1 MTPSARKNRLRIGAV
16 ALLLAVLAGSCGG
29 NSADFAGGGT
39 GGTGISTGA
48 ITAFGSVVVN
58 GVHFRTDGAV
68 APGFKTKKLFNGANA
83 TGLADQE
90 VFAVGMV
97 VTVRHGAADN
107 NASEIAY
114 RNNVMG
120 PVAAVVPGTDNI
132 VEVLGQTIVID
143 NAVIFSALKRNDI
156 VEVSGF
162 ADASGR
168 IVAASVLPAAPPAN
182 EFELKG
188 YVSSVSGAAFR
199 LGALPGGAG
208 ATVGI
213 SYDAAAIADLPGGPA
228 DGMYVHVVTG
238 DREPAGGILAA
249 ARVERIASRT
259 EFPEGAAVEL
269 GGLVTAPWSGSA
281 DDLTFAVEGKTVR
294 WNAETAFEGGTAAD
308 LVLPD
313 RKVRVQG
320 TEIGG
325 VLSAVRISFL

>member
-1 MTPSARKNRLRIGAV
+1 MTPSAPTNRLRIWAL

-29 NSADFAGGGT
+29 NTVDFAGGGT
-39 GGTGISTGA
+39 GGTGISSGA

-90 VFAVGMV
+90 VFSVGMV
-97 VTVRHGAADN
+97 VTVRHGAEDN
-107 NASEIAY
+107 NASEIDY
-114 RNNVMG
+114 RNNVVG
-120 PVAAVVPGTDNI
+120 PVAAVVSGTDNVI
-132 VEVLGQTIVID
+132 EVLGQTVVID
-143 NAVIFSALKRNDI
+143 NAVIFSALKRNDL

-168 IVAASVLPAAPPAN
+168 IVATSVLPAAPPAN

-188 YVSSVSGAAFR
+188 YVSGASVAAFR

-213 SYDAAAIADLPGGPA
+213 SYDTAAISGLPGGPA

-238 DREPAGGILAA
+238 DREPDAGVLAA
-249 ARVERIASRT
+249 ARIERIASRT

-269 GGLVTAPWSGSA
+269 GGLVTAPWSGAA
-281 DDLTFAVEGKTVR
+281 DDPTVGVEGKTVR
-294 WNAETAFEGGTAAD
+294 WDAATVFEGGTAAD
-308 LVLPD
+308 LQVSDP
-313 RKVRVQG
+313 KVQVQG
-320 TEIGG
+320 TETGG
-325 VLSAVRISFL
+325 VVYAARIVFL